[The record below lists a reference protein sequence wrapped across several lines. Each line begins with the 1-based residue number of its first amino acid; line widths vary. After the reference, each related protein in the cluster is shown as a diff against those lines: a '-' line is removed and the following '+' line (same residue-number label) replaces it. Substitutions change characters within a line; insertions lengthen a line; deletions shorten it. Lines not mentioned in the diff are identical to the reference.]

1 MARLTAELTL
11 LADWLHTEIDPV
23 HRELNAETVTHP
35 STNRARRMLTALI
48 ETNALPLR
56 QTASVILT
64 RAVLGKQVLSTC
76 LLICPSIRLSVTL
89 VIGVTAQTAKRV
101 IERITSAR
109 QLC

>member
-1 MARLTAELTL
+1 MARVQEGDHKVLPATHTRTTPQPQSVIALWLVVTAPTDEGMARLTAELTL

-56 QTASVILT
+56 QTATVS
-64 RAVLGKQVLSTC
+64 
-76 LLICPSIRLSVTL
+76 P
-89 VIGVTAQTAKRV
+89 
-101 IERITSAR
+101 
-109 QLC
+109 